1 MLYNMYINCGF
12 LSGIL
17 LEVFRVIVSFLLVFQ
32 FS

>member
-1 MLYNMYINCGF
+1 MLYNMYINSRF

-17 LEVFRVIVSFLLVFQ
+17 LEVFRVIVSVLLVFQ